1 MGIMAPLSFGMVCRR
16 CDFSVSWS
24 VTSKNGK
31 ERCVTAHRLLFRN
44 RGSAS
49 AGYRMTSLTL
59 HLVNGFLLWPQIFFP
74 FLPPFP
80 SRLVLLA
87 VIHLGNKS

>member
-31 ERCVTAHRLLFRN
+31 ERCVTAQRLLFRN

-49 AGYRMTSLTL
+49 AGYTMTSLTL
-59 HLVNGFLLWPQIFFP
+59 HLVSRFLLWPQIFFP